1 MHVHGPDAIPHKS
14 LPVLAQTQSTH
25 GEPSPAGAAI
35 SRPKFIYKRPKW
47 SLFEGV
53 MAIGSLNRLRKLRL
67 LLTGLR
73 RHWLQLR
80 SGVAIDPTASIS
92 LSSRFMAGR
101 PGGVQVGAYSL
112 VAFKTLLDARDL
124 ATGAIN
130 PIRIGQRCFIGGG
143 SMIMPGVTVG
153 DESIVA
159 AGAVVFDDV
168 PPRSIVA
175 GNPAR
180 VVRSDI
186 KVGHFGRLE
195 GADDNTRRMYD
206 L

>member
-1 MHVHGPDAIPHKS
+1 M
-14 LPVLAQTQSTH
+14 
-25 GEPSPAGAAI
+25 AI
-35 SRPKFIYKRPKW
+35 S
-47 SLFEGV
+47 
-53 MAIGSLNRLRKLRL
+53 SLNRLRRLRE
-67 LLTGLR
+67 LLTGMR
-73 RHWLQLR
+73 RRWLQWR
-80 SGVAIDPTASIS
+80 IGVEIDPSASIS
-92 LSSRFMAGR
+92 LSSRFVAGR
-101 PGGVQVGAYSL
+101 PGGVKVGADSL
-112 VAFKTLLDARDL
+112 IAFKTLLDARDL
-124 ATGAIN
+124 ETGMVR
-130 PIRIGQRCFIGGG
+130 PIRIGQRCFIGGS

-186 KVGHFGRLE
+186 KVGRFGRLE
-195 GADDNTRRMYD
+195 GADDNTRRLYK